1 MPDTAPP
8 VLVVTPSLNQAR
20 FIPETIDSVLT
31 QDYPNIEYLIADGGS
46 TDGTLD
52 LLAGDI
58 RHLNWKTE
66 PDGGQADAV
75 NRAFSNAKAKY
86 LAWLNSDDLY
96 LPGAISAMVHFLE
109 MHPDHALVYGHAD
122 NVNAEGRLIGPARQV
137 EPFDAKR
144 LLNDVDFIAQPAT
157 LMRRDAFLNVGGLDS
172 SLHWAFDYDLW
183 LKFARNYP
191 IGFIDRVL
199 ARMRIHSA
207 SKTSVGGLQRLLE
220 IERMARTHG
229 RPSIPN
235 GFAARLAWMRASE
248 AVAAM
253 RHARFREA
261 THQARLAAESFM
273 IYVRFRLHHLPNICH
288 FDTAQR

>member
-1 MPDTAPP
+1 MPDTAPL
-8 VLVVTPSLNQAR
+8 VFVVTPSLNQAR

-58 RHLNWKTE
+58 RRLNWRSE

-75 NRAFSNAKAKY
+75 NRAFSHAKAKY

-96 LPGAISAMVHFLE
+96 LPGAISAMVDFLE

-157 LMRRDAFLNVGGLDS
+157 LMRRDAFLDVGGLDS
-172 SLHWAFDYDLW
+172 SLNWAFDYDLW

-199 ARMRIHSA
+199 ARMRIHGA
-207 SKTSVGGLQRLLE
+207 AKTSVGGLQRLVE

-229 RPSIPN
+229 RRSIPN

-248 AVAAM
+248 AMVAM

-261 THQARLAAESFM
+261 TRQARLAAKSFA
-273 IYVRFRLHHLPNICH
+273 IYVRFRLHRLPHIRH
-288 FDTAQR
+288 FDTAHR